1 MRKYIL
7 MLTCSL
13 VSLASFNAK
22 ALTPNEQLQAMKGV
36 FENSFEAMDTNE
48 DGVLNK
54 EEYLNYQFEEFRS
67 NILEADSFD
76 ADLNKNVLQIVEN
89 KAKEIIT
96 KENIDTPKEVADDT
110 KKEDV
115 KEDPNLNL
123 KDSIN
128 IMQQM
133 ADFSLDDEE
142 PVEIVEE
149 TSKEN
154 AIENTK
160 EDALPALEK
169 LEFED
174 VKEDAV
180 VVEPTTPKDKEIN
193 EMLSV
198 VKKSLPKKIDDITDW
213 VDIEYKD
220 KVVSYVYKANVD
232 TATFS
237 NDELMIL
244 TDSIKNDSCPKA
256 YESMCPKIKPLFI
269 DEGINMRIRY
279 IDVNDK
285 ELNFCEFNKETCNS
299 KE

>member
-1 MRKYIL
+1 

-36 FENSFEAMDTNE
+36 FENSFNAMDTNE

-67 NILEADSFD
+67 NILEADGFD

-154 AIENTK
+154 TVENSK

-169 LEFED
+169 LEFEE

>member
-36 FENSFEAMDTNE
+36 FENSFNAMDTNE

-67 NILEADSFD
+67 NILEADGFD

-110 KKEDV
+110 EKEDV

-256 YESMCPKIKPLFI
+256 YESMCPKIKPLFR

>member
-1 MRKYIL
+1 
-7 MLTCSL
+7 
-13 VSLASFNAK
+13 
-22 ALTPNEQLQAMKGV
+22 
-36 FENSFEAMDTNE
+36 
-48 DGVLNK
+48 
-54 EEYLNYQFEEFRS
+54 
-67 NILEADSFD
+67 
-76 ADLNKNVLQIVEN
+76 
-89 KAKEIIT
+89 
-96 KENIDTPKEVADDT
+96 
-110 KKEDV
+110 
-115 KEDPNLNL
+115 
-123 KDSIN
+123 
-128 IMQQM
+128 MQQM

>member
-1 MRKYIL
+1 

-36 FENSFEAMDTNE
+36 FENSFNAMDTNE

-110 KKEDV
+110 EKEDV

-154 AIENTK
+154 TVENTK

-169 LEFED
+169 LEFEE

-220 KVVSYVYKANVD
+220 KVVSYVYKANLD